1 VHVAP
6 GCKTTP
12 DISIVSL
19 LATNERSEALKFA
32 TSTEETKLHASIAI
46 EGGMVHVNVLDPTN
60 ENWVSGA
67 PPGPSEV

>member
-1 VHVAP
+1 MYVAP
-6 GCKTTP
+6 GCKETS

-19 LATNERSEALKFA
+19 LLTNERSEALKFA

-60 ENWVSGA
+60 ENWVTGE
-67 PPGPSEV
+67 PPGPSWV